1 MIMFTVLGY
10 WSDAVATT
18 KGPMDGKTSSFIEQI
33 LSSVRIVQSFDM
45 APKLLRKLQT
55 GMLAPL
61 RKLSKK
67 TSATRALE
75 QAAAYGAGFLVYSL
89 AFWYG
94 GIQVQAGLSVGN
106 FLTVSRI
113 PCPRVPITDWIDI
126 LQFCQP
132 VLRVCNCRTTLYRNH
147 SRSAK
152 PARSPSTNRAT
163 ASYRHP

>member
-1 MIMFTVLGY
+1 MVMFTALGY
-10 WSDAVATT
+10 WAEAVAVT

-61 RKLSKK
+61 KRLSTK

-94 GIQVQAGLSVGN
+94 GISVQGGLSVGN
-106 FLTVSRI
+106 FLTVSR
-113 PCPRVPITDWIDI
+113 
-126 LQFCQP
+126 L
-132 VLRVCNCRTTLYRNH
+132 
-147 SRSAK
+147 AK
-152 PARSPSTNRAT
+152 PSMQC
-163 ASYRHP
+163 